1 MKEIAPTPL
10 QIPEIAISIIG
21 YLDPPTVLSIR
32 LVSIPIN
39 TLILTHQRCIS
50 RSIAQR
56 QFLTDIDWPPPD
68 LDCLQKNF
76 PLKTLTRFPKAY
88 TLARRANKNLEC
100 YAEAGRARIPGKR
113 HVEGPVLKVTSLYP
127 TFLGRCARAILI
139 IWTLN
144 DIRQYLDESEP
155 LPSYVPPSPPSRQG
169 RLGRLLSR
177 MTMFNIKSDSASA
190 PPIDANAQTLSLYMS
205 TLKPRSKLEFQ
216 KYFSA
221 LEAARQK
228 YLNALPRNHR
238 IDLVWVQ
245 NYLFLGLS
253 RGYRTKLI
261 AGGDIAFALHQGP
274 GFILSLSSD
283 DQCEKVWART
293 LARNVIGA
301 REFELSF
308 DEWERTLPIFFDEEE
323 GREEEVRRAKAE
335 LTRGDWRNRGEAAL
349 ET

>member
-1 MKEIAPTPL
+1 M
-10 QIPEIAISIIG
+10 
-21 YLDPPTVLSIR
+21 
-32 LVSIPIN
+32 
-39 TLILTHQRCIS
+39 
-50 RSIAQR
+50 
-56 QFLTDIDWPPPD
+56 
-68 LDCLQKNF
+68 
-76 PLKTLTRFPKAY
+76 
-88 TLARRANKNLEC
+88 
-100 YAEAGRARIPGKR
+100 
-113 HVEGPVLKVTSLYP
+113 
-127 TFLGRCARAILI
+127 
-139 IWTLN
+139 
-144 DIRQYLDESEP
+144 
-155 LPSYVPPSPPSRQG
+155 
-169 RLGRLLSR
+169 
-177 MTMFNIKSDSASA
+177 
-190 PPIDANAQTLSLYMS
+190 
-205 TLKPRSKLEFQ
+205 
-216 KYFSA
+216 
-221 LEAARQK
+221 EAARQK